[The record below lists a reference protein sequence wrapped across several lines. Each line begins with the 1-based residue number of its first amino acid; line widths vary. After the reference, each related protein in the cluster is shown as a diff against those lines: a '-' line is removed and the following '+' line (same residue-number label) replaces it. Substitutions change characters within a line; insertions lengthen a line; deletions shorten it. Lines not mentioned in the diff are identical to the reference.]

1 MRKKKIKSLV
11 WGIDQPI
18 RVTVGE
24 FNVTNIVKVGAYPQL
39 VEYRVYEQDKQRP
52 RVIDGLRVDKVEY
65 FE

>member
-1 MRKKKIKSLV
+1 MKKKKIKSLV

-24 FNVTNIVKVGAYPQL
+24 ANVTNIVKIGAYPES
-39 VEYRVYEQDKQRP
+39 VEYRVYEQGKQRP
-52 RVIDGLRVDKVEY
+52 RVIDGLRVDKIEF

>member
-1 MRKKKIKSLV
+1 MRTKKIKSLV

-24 FNVTNIVKVGAYPQL
+24 ANVTNIVKKGGYPQP
-39 VEYRVYEQDKQRP
+39 VEYRVYEQGKQRP